1 MHLGSLSKIIKI
13 NKIISYTLEWSEIE
27 QTNFFSQFQVARYA
41 KRCQY
46 INRTLCKN
54 LRIFEK
60 YLDLPFQL
68 FILQ

>member
-1 MHLGSLSKIIKI
+1 MKIIYI
-13 NKIISYTLEWSEIE
+13 LEWSEIE
-27 QTNFFSQFQVARYA
+27 QKIFFSKFQVARYA

-46 INRTLCKN
+46 TNRTLCKN

-60 YLDLPFQL
+60 YLDLSFQL